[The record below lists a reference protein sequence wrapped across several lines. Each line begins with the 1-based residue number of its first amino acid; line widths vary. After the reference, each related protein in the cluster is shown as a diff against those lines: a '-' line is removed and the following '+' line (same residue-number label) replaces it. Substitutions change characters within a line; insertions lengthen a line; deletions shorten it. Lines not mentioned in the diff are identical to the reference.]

1 MRVYPITV
9 QPKPDR
15 TPDAD
20 QNRALSNDTMNRESG
35 AQSHLRYHSSPIRI
49 CLQCGTG
56 RIRLSKT
63 GRPPPPD

>member
-35 AQSHLRYHSSPIRI
+35 A
-49 CLQCGTG
+49 GTG
-56 RIRLSKT
+56 TKRARDEAIRTARDSLCLIMAE
-63 GRPPPPD
+63 